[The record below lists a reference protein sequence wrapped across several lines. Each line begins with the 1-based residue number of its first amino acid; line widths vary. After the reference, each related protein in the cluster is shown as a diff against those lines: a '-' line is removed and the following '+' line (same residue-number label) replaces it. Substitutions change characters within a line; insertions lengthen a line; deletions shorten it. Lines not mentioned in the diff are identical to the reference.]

1 MKNLITLLVLGM
13 TVLHP
18 VLSQKNFYNFSI
30 YTGYTP
36 GQTPEQAGIFLNR
49 QDPMNE
55 FVFNLNEIEKSYLA
69 GIRKNFRFSYPFY
82 GTLGL
87 EYTTLKQN
95 YSGTFTQNRVE
106 GHDAFNVKIKS
117 QLISM
122 PAGIGVKFGNFDVTN
137 GLMLQYDIKPEM
149 SEELPMGI
157 EMAKS
162 QLEVGWFAG
171 IGYSFDKVRV
181 GVQYQSSLKRCGHNM
196 IYQQK
201 PMELMNVPGYLRFTV
216 GYSF

>member
-13 TVLHP
+13 TAIHP

-36 GQTPEQAGIFLNR
+36 GQTPAQAGIILNR

-55 FVFNLNEIEKSYLA
+55 FMFNLNEIEKSYVV
-69 GIRKNFRFSYPFY
+69 GFRKNFRFSYPFY
-82 GTLGL
+82 GSLGL
-87 EYTTLKQN
+87 EYTTLTQN

-106 GHDAFNVKIKS
+106 GHDEFNVKVTS
-117 QLISM
+117 QLVSL
-122 PAGIGVKFGNFDVTN
+122 PAGVGVKFGNLDVTN

-149 SEELPMGI
+149 SEDVPMGI
-157 EMAKS
+157 EMTKP
-162 QLEVGWFAG
+162 QVEVGWFAG

-196 IYQQK
+196 LYQQK

>member
-1 MKNLITLLVLGM
+1 MKTLIALLVLGM
-13 TVLHP
+13 TALHP
-18 VLSQKNFYNFSI
+18 VLSQKNFYNFSM

-36 GQTPEQAGIFLNR
+36 GQTPAQPGIILNR

-55 FVFNLNEIEKSYLA
+55 FVFNLNEIEKSYVV

-87 EYTTLKQN
+87 EYTTVTQN
-95 YSGTFTQNRVE
+95 YSGKFTQKDIRE
-106 GHDAFNVKIKS
+106 IDQFNVTS
-117 QLISM
+117 TSRMISM
-122 PAGIGVKFGNFDVTN
+122 PAGVGVKFGNFDVTN
-137 GLMLQYDIKPEM
+137 GMMLQYDIKPEM
-149 SEELPMGI
+149 SEDVPMGI
-157 EMAKS
+157 EMAKP
-162 QLEVGWFAG
+162 QVEVGWFAG

-196 IYQQK
+196 IYQQES
-201 PMELMNVPGYLRFTV
+201 MELMNVPGYFRFTV

>member
-1 MKNLITLLVLGM
+1 MKTLITLLVLGM
-13 TVLHP
+13 ATLHP

-36 GQTPEQAGIFLNR
+36 GQTPYQAGTILNR
-49 QDPMNE
+49 KDPMNE
-55 FVFNLNEIEKSYLA
+55 FVFNLNEIEKSYVI
-69 GIRKNFRFSYPFY
+69 GFRKNFRFSYPFF

-87 EYTTLKQN
+87 EYTTLTQN
-95 YSGTFTQNRVE
+95 YSGKFTQYIVDD
-106 GHDAFNVKIKS
+106 HDEFNVKVRS
-117 QLISM
+117 QVVSL
-122 PAGIGVKFGNFDVTN
+122 PAGVGVKFGNFDVTN
-137 GLMLQYDIKPEM
+137 GLMLQYDIKPELSQDM
-149 SEELPMGI
+149 PMGI

-181 GVQYQSSLKRCGHNM
+181 GVQYQSSLKRCGHNIM
-196 IYQQK
+196 YQDK
-201 PMELMNVPGYLRFTV
+201 SMELMNVPGYLRLTV